1 MTGSTEPAFE
11 IRRDSRQRLQTDIA
25 DDLTVGVKVLAE
37 TDDRRVRF
45 GVHAYAVLDIRSSMG
60 VLRVRDI
67 RIKWSIKN
75 ECFYIQWRQWFTG
88 KFRGVDREGN
98 PRKEFLDVCG
108 PLDPQTRQNFNDS
121 IVAVYDQ
128 ILSEAKSGTL
138 GASPSGAKL
147 AAIRDQLVT
156 ASAAEVDEKSD
167 TIGDVAADAATEAG
181 ATHVA
186 AVNGADAAV
195 TETDVAVAAADT
207 EEVAAVETEEVVA
220 EETAE
225 VAVALPA
232 AE

>member
-11 IRRDSRQRLQTDIA
+11 IRRDSRQRLQADIA
-25 DDLTVGVKVLAE
+25 DDLTIGVKVLAE

-67 RIKWSIKN
+67 RIKWSVKN
-75 ECFYIQWRQWFTG
+75 ECFYTQWRQWFTG

-128 ILSEAKSGTL
+128 IRAEAKAGTL

-147 AAIRDQLVT
+147 AQMRDNLAVAT
-156 ASAAEVDEKSD
+156 VAEEDEKSD
-167 TIGDVAADAATEAG
+167 TVEDVAADAATE
-181 ATHVA
+181 TDTVE
-186 AVNGADAAV
+186 VS
-195 TETDVAVAAADT
+195 TSETV
-207 EEVAAVETEEVVA
+207 EEVAPDASAEV
-220 EETAE
+220 AE
-225 VAVALPA
+225 VAVAL
-232 AE
+232 